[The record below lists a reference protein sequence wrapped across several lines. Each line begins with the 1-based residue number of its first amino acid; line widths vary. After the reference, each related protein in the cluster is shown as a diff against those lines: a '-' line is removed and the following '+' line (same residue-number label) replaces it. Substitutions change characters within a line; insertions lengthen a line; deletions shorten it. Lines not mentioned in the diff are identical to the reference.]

1 MSNWNYADVWE
12 IVADVQPDSIA
23 VTQGD
28 RNVTWREFDRG
39 ADGIVV
45 LTGGT
50 SRVSDALELPLRLK
64 LVKTLIVVTG
74 AVKFRRL
81 FAVYAPNG

>member
-28 RNVTWREFDRG
+28 RNVAWRDFDHG
-39 ADGIVV
+39 ADGI
-45 LTGGT
+45 
-50 SRVSDALELPLRLK
+50 A
-64 LVKTLIVVTG
+64 
-74 AVKFRRL
+74 
-81 FAVYAPNG
+81 